1 MAKHTQT
8 ILRQI
13 ADELLECFGHFMGL
27 AIKGL
32 RHVTLFEKD
41 SNTGVFFR
49 ILQNFSEKLFLW
61 NTSGGCF

>member
-1 MAKHTQT
+1 MAKHTQS
-8 ILRQI
+8 IRRQF
-13 ADELLECFGHFMGL
+13 ADKLLECFGHFMGL

-32 RHVTLFEKD
+32 RHATLFEKD

-49 ILQNFSEKLFLW
+49 ILQNFSEQLFLW